1 MEYGP
6 EFVIRLNGIFAFAIL
21 DERHDTLY
29 LYRDSFGIKPL
40 FYTQQ
45 NGMVLFGS
53 EPKAIL
59 SYPGVKAQLD
69 EKGLCELLG
78 MGRLVYRG
86 QDCIMD
92 FRKSNRAVI

>member
-1 MEYGP
+1 MDRSLSYG
-6 EFVIRLNGIFAFAIL
+6 LMAFAFAIL
-21 DERHDTLY
+21 DDGHDTLY

-59 SYPGVKAQLD
+59 SYPGD
-69 EKGLCELLG
+69 ESSSLMRKDYVSCLVWD
-78 MGRLVYRG
+78 RLVYRG